1 MVRAHTKP
9 ASSMLLLS
17 QLSAPLLLALS
28 FGGYAVAQE
37 SASPDVSSLA
47 ADPAAA
53 LSVGQAVAEPTAEA
67 APAPVAESSDVA
79 VPLPESEPVIRV
91 IAVPL
96 SAQPLIFEP
105 VPRSAPEQFIEQ
117 LPIHAPEEV
126 SAPIQAPLLETAPIP
141 QAPVAQ
147 EFAPP
152 LAAAKAAPKLPLLA
166 FKSPQA
172 LRFSVYQRLA
182 EAEQLADAQA
192 TPPAGRVNLYV
203 DVAGLKPVRIV
214 SLSIRID
221 EQPLFDRLLQAAE
234 TGVLAERRDPL
245 RLARASLAT
254 GKHRLQATVIVAA
267 ETKGETLQLNLDQ
280 NLDLVAAGSDLDL
293 RIESATFGKPSLVL
307 RRLQRDE
314 TQKTS
319 VISGS
324 LEALGVNVGVIH
336 YPPGADNDPALG
348 HARTLGRM
356 GQTANGLVVLLADAV
371 QAGPNGH
378 FEPPYWLEQAALLR
392 QLGVLDRAQAI
403 CDQLDAAKVAG
414 AAVATERLLIAEVR
428 YSAGDYAAAEAQLKL
443 SKRLLPEYRQADWR
457 NISGLIELARLRPGE
472 ATDTLKV
479 ANSESIEAFRYM
491 AASTEALRATAYG
504 RYNLAIAMIRSG
516 DAARGRSWLDLLGR
530 TTPTDPEL
538 LELRDKANLS
548 LGWQFLKEKQGRT
561 ALGVLGRVRSDGL
574 SSNRALLGMG
584 WAQLAPNGERLPRV
598 ALRNETPRAPDQIND
613 LPAPLRNSLARLKV
627 LEPELTTKL
636 GPVSFERDDPPK
648 DRNDGLRRAITVWS
662 ALLDR
667 DQRDPSVVEARLAIA
682 HAQDQ
687 LRDITAA
694 RTSYADTL
702 ASLRGI
708 DAAIERD
715 VAFVQTGELIAA
727 LSTIDLA
734 DDAAFYG
741 LMDRLRLEPGSDTA
755 ALYAAIGD
763 QREYRQLATSLQA
776 TSARLVA
783 LPASEESAA
792 ILARLEVASRQIALV
807 QHEAEVLV
815 SQRALLQLQ
824 SHRKVVGDYMRTAL
838 LLAARAE
845 DTPAIEMRNDDIAP
859 TP

>member
-9 ASSMLLLS
+9 TSATLSLPRLSVSLLLLS
-17 QLSAPLLLALS
+17 LS
-28 FGGYAVAQE
+28 FGNVAVAQE
-37 SASPDVSSLA
+37 PVPVVSI
-47 ADPAAA
+47 P
-53 LSVGQAVAEPTAEA
+53 PTSQ
-67 APAPVAESSDVA
+67 APVAAAEA
-79 VPLPESEPVIRV
+79 EPVIRV
-91 IAVPL
+91 IAVPP
-96 SAQPLIFEP
+96 SAQPLVHEP
-105 VPRSAPEQFIEQ
+105 PPKSAPEQLIEQ
-117 LPIHAPEEV
+117 LPGQAAEQV
-126 SAPIQAPLLETAPIP
+126 AAPIQPPLLEASPVP
-141 QAPVAQ
+141 VPEASAAPVITQ
-147 EFAPP
+147 EAAPS
-152 LAAAKAAPKLPLLA
+152 LAATPAAKLPLLV

-182 EAEQLADAQA
+182 EGEQLADALA
-192 TPPAGRVNLYV
+192 TPMAGRVNLYA
-203 DVAGLKPVRIV
+203 DASGLNKVSVV

-221 EQPLFDRLLQAAE
+221 EQVVFDRPLLAAE
-234 TGVLAERRDPL
+234 TSALAERRDPL
-245 RLARASLAT
+245 RLGRTSLT
-254 GKHRLQATVIVAA
+254 PGLHRVQATAVVAA
-267 ETKGETLQLNLDQ
+267 EAPGEPLQLNIDQ
-280 NLDLVAAGSDLDL
+280 SLELTAAGSDLEL
-293 RIESATFGKPSLVL
+293 RVESGTIGKPSLVF

-324 LEALGVNVGVIH
+324 LEALGVNVGVIR

-356 GQTANGLVVLLADAV
+356 GQPANGLVALLADAV

-378 FEPPYWLEQAALLR
+378 FEPPYWLAQAALLR
-392 QLGVLDRAQAI
+392 ELGVLDRAQAI

-414 AAVATERLLIAEVR
+414 AAVATERLLIAEAR
-428 YSAGDYAAAEAQLKL
+428 YSAGDYSAAEAQLAL

-457 NISGLIELARLRPGE
+457 NISGLIELARLRPGQ

-516 DAARGRSWLDLLGR
+516 DVARARSWLDLLGR

-598 ALRNETPRAPDQIND
+598 SLRNDAPRAPDQIND

-636 GPVSFERDDPPK
+636 GPMSFERDDPPK

-667 DQRDPSVVEARLAIA
+667 DERDPSVIEAKLAIA

-687 LRDITAA
+687 LRDIGAA
-694 RTSYADTL
+694 RSRYSDTL
-702 ASLRGI
+702 TSLRNT

-715 VAFVQTGELIAA
+715 AAFVQAGELVAS
-727 LSTIDLA
+727 LSAIDPA
-734 DDAAFYG
+734 DDVALYG
-741 LMDRLRLEPGSDTA
+741 LMDRLRLEPGNDTT

-763 QREYRQLATSLQA
+763 QREYRQLAVSVQA
-776 TSARLVA
+776 ATARLTA
-783 LPASEESAA
+783 LPASEASAA
-792 ILARLEVASRQIALV
+792 LQAKLELASRQIALV

-815 SQRALLQLQ
+815 GQRALLQLQ
-824 SHRKVVGDYMRTAL
+824 SHRKMVGDYMKTAL

-845 DTPAIEMRNDDIAP
+845 DTPAIELRNSETAP